1 MKIYAFLADG
11 FEDVEALGVI
21 DVCRRAALE
30 VITVSIMPTE
40 VVESAHGVKMI
51 ADTLFADNDYTDAD
65 MLFLPGGMPGA
76 TNLDAHEGLR
86 KAILAHNE
94 ADKPL
99 AAICAAPLVY
109 GNLGLAE
116 GKNMTCYPGFEKDL
130 EGAEF
135 VHQPVVVSGQFITG
149 AGAGAAVY
157 FGFKVVEALSDKRVS
172 DLIRNSVNY
181 QKEV

>member
-86 KAILAHNE
+86 KAILTHNE

-116 GKNMTCYPGFEKDL
+116 GKNMTCYPGFEKYL
-130 EGAEF
+130 
-135 VHQPVVVSGQFITG
+135 TG
-149 AGAGAAVY
+149 ANYTAALVQVDGKMFTGKGPAATLGLGYAIVEHFCGKDTADALRAGMMY
-157 FGFKVVEALSDKRVS
+157 N
-172 DLIRNSVNY
+172 DL
-181 QKEV
+181 